1 MERLIH
7 GTGSFPGCCC
17 GLLHTH
23 QSADISNPTKNAQ
36 HNRKAVILTAQYHL
50 ISVLEVKN
58 DITLY
63 FCFRFSHFFLTN
75 AAITFPCRFF
85 STTEDCS
92 KCTEIKNQKSDVIAL
107 F

>member
-1 MERLIH
+1 MVLDHFQGAAVDFFILTSLQTFQILQKMH
-7 GTGSFPGCCC
+7 
-17 GLLHTH
+17 
-23 QSADISNPTKNAQ
+23 K
-36 HNRKAVILTAQYHL
+36 HNRKAVILTAQCHL

-92 KCTEIKNQKSDVIAL
+92 KCTKIKNQKSDVIAL